1 MKSNSNFKNTLL
13 IFFLFLTSVVVYQF
27 PLSLDLTA
35 NKINSLSEANRT
47 LLSTLDKPL
56 TVELYST
63 QQNII
68 EHVQTILS
76 LFQKESAH
84 IVLNLHHEPMNTRDK
99 SRLRLETNNNLL
111 LTYDDRKK
119 AIDINPSKWNEQAFS
134 NLVQHMIRTKE
145 DWVVFLSGH
154 GECDPLSNANQD
166 LSQLTNK
173 LKTTGINIASL
184 NLGEIGNIPGNT
196 KMLVIADPKIAFL
209 PQETNQILNYVN
221 QGGNLLWLVNPNAVP
236 HLDKLAK
243 HLGIT
248 WQPGTIIDQK
258 SHAMGTPH
266 PAISIMTQYPV
277 HTVTEQL
284 NILTVFPRARPLQ
297 YEAASKLGWQ
307 ASPLLVT
314 NASTTLE
321 VYPTKKAQQT
331 PRGPFTIG
339 IALEKNNQRIVVIGN
354 THFLSNASLHNYGNL
369 QLANNLFTWLMGSDV
384 LVSNGTKPVVDLSFA
399 QSAFTA
405 TTTQFIFPFCL
416 PLIYLFIGWQIKRAR
431 RQRSAINIV

>member
-1 MKSNSNFKNTLL
+1 MRSNTHFKSAFL
-13 IFFLFLTSVVVYQF
+13 IFCLFLISTIAYQF
-27 PLSLDLTA
+27 PLTLDVTA
-35 NKINSLSEANRT
+35 NKMNSLSESNRT
-47 LLSTLDKPL
+47 LLSTLNKPL
-56 TVELYST
+56 KVELYST

-76 LFQKESAH
+76 LFQKENAH
-84 IVLNLHHEPMNTRDK
+84 IVLNLHHEPLNTLDK
-99 SRLRLETNNNLL
+99 TRLRLETNNNLL

-134 NLVQHMIRTKE
+134 NLVQHIIRAKE

-154 GECDPLSNANQD
+154 GERDPLSNANQD
-166 LSQLTNK
+166 LSELTAE

-184 NLGEIGNIPGNT
+184 NLGEIGHIPDNT

-221 QGGNLLWLVNPNAVP
+221 QGGNLLWLVNPNATP

-243 HLGIT
+243 YLGIT
-248 WQPGTIIDQK
+248 WQPGTILDQK

-266 PAISIMTQYPV
+266 PAISIMTQYPA

-284 NILTVFPRARPLQ
+284 NILTVFPWARPLQ

-307 ASPLLVT
+307 TSPLLVT

-321 VYPTKKAQQT
+321 VDPTKKAQQT
-331 PRGPFTIG
+331 PTGPFTIG
-339 IALEKNNQRIVVIGN
+339 IALEKNNQRIVAIGN
-354 THFLSNASLHNYGNL
+354 AHFLSNASIHNYGNL
-369 QLANNLFTWLMGSDV
+369 QLANNLFNWLMGANF
-384 LVSNGTKPVVDLSFA
+384 LLNTTTKPVVDLSFT
-399 QSAFTA
+399 QSAFTK
-405 TTTQFIFPFCL
+405 TTLQFVFPFCL
-416 PLIYLFIGWQIKRAR
+416 PLIYLWIGWYTKRAR
-431 RQRSAINIV
+431 LQRSLAS